1 MINHAPRFDTE
12 KIIEIYEKK
21 DGVPIKYVCT
31 TDLKN
36 SDVPFDIFYRET
48 PHPQFGNRYF
58 GLFVHPV
65 TNGVM
70 IGNADIVEDYTFDM
84 IADNDGD
91 YWYSQSHH
99 DCLFI
104 DGGMI
109 DGGRVYTRASG
120 KTFPHIVRNGE
131 LIPA

>member
-48 PHPQFGNRYF
+48 PHPVFGNRYF
-58 GLFVHPV
+58 GLFIHPT
-65 TNGVM
+65 TNDVM
-70 IGNADIVEDYTFDM
+70 IGNADIVEDYVFEM

-109 DGGRVYTRASG
+109 DGGRVYTRSSG